1 VNPPRRPNLLLA
13 HHSAELYGSDRMALE
28 SVRAF
33 VAAGW
38 DVVVVLPEPGPLLA
52 ELERSG
58 ARVVVRALPLLRKNL
73 MSPRGALRY
82 AVAVARALPGLV
94 ALVRRLRPDVL
105 YVSTV
110 TMPPWLLA
118 GRLTR
123 RRVLS
128 HVHEAEEG
136 LPRPVALALAAPLLL
151 AHVVVANS
159 AVTRDVVARAVPL
172 LRRRTVVVHNGVPGP
187 ADGQWSPPPPRP
199 GDPVRLVL
207 VGRIT
212 PRKGTEVAV
221 HALAHLRRGGTKA
234 VLTLVGGSFAGNE
247 AFEQELHDAVREH
260 GLDDAVHWAG
270 EVDTVWPSL
279 EAADVVLVPSRVESF
294 GNVAVEAMLA
304 CRPLVVASTQGL
316 RETVL
321 EIGAGE
327 GVPAGDAAA
336 LADAVSRVLDDWDGA
351 VARAR
356 RAREEAQRRFGPDRY
371 AAGLVAVAES
381 LRGSPGGS

>member
-1 VNPPRRPNLLLA
+1 VTPPRRPSLLVA
-13 HHSAELYGSDRMALE
+13 HHSAELYGSDRMALQ

-38 DVVVVLPEPGPLLA
+38 DVVVVLPAPGPLQA
-52 ELERSG
+52 ELERAG
-58 ARVVVRALPLLRKNL
+58 ARVDVRALPLLRKNL
-73 MSPRGALRY
+73 MSPRGVVGY
-82 AVAVARALPGLV
+82 AVASARALPGLV
-94 ALVRRLRPDVL
+94 ALVRRLKPDVL

-136 LPRPVALALAAPLLL
+136 LPRPVAVALAAPLLL

-159 AVTRDVVARAVPL
+159 GVTRDVVARALPS

-187 ADGQWSPPPPRP
+187 DAGQWSPPPAVPA
-199 GDPVRLVL
+199 DPVRLVL

-221 HALAHLRRGGTKA
+221 HALARLRDRGTKA

-247 AFEQELHDAVREH
+247 AFEEELRAAVRHH

-270 EVDTVWPSL
+270 EVDPVWPSL

-321 EIGAGE
+321 EIGAAE
-327 GVPAGDAAA
+327 GVPAGDADA
-336 LADAVSRVLDDWDGA
+336 LADAVQRVLDDWEAA
-351 VARAR
+351 VARAL

-371 AAGLVAVAES
+371 AAGLVDVADS
-381 LRGSPGGS
+381 LRGVPAGS